1 MASITI
7 RKIDNELK
15 ERLRIRAAMQ
25 GHSMEEEAR
34 LILRRAVNGITG
46 PELLKLSAKLFGEKH
61 GVELEIP
68 SRADEREMPNFN

>member
-15 ERLRIRAAMQ
+15 ERLRIRAARK

-46 PELLKLSAKLFGEKH
+46 PELLSLSERLFGENN

-68 SRADEREMPNFN
+68 SRVDERELPNLN